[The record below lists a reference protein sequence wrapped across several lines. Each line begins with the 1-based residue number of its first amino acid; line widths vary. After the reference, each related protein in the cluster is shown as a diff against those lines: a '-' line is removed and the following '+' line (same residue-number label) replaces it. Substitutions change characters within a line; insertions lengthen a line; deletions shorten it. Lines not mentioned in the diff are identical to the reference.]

1 MNTSELLNRIDE
13 LEMKSQFQEE
23 TIDALNQAL
32 TLQQKDLLLLKEQL
46 KLIAKQLESNR
57 QQNSGINETN
67 ERPPHY

>member
-57 QQNSGINETN
+57 QQNSGINDAN

>member
-23 TIDALNQAL
+23 TIDDLNQAL